1 MGMAQD
7 FLDRLRTGRVEPK
20 AESDSVDPW
29 IRLRAALE
37 NSNENRSQPSA
48 YEKAVESPAPA
59 IGNTTPKLAP
69 AVSIHK
75 AMQQQAAQQKPPLLA
90 EPGSDANADAPEQS
104 ERYEARI
111 DRIFDRKHFGKLAA
125 PAIRNSIRKALK
137 EQLPGL
143 DYKNPEFVNE
153 FMEICGRVDK
163 AASKI
168 AGEFEI
174 ILDEYK
180 AAVKKLAGVKESNPS
195 VLAEE

>member
-1 MGMAQD
+1 MSSAQD
-7 FLDRLRTGRVEPK
+7 FLDRLQTGRIEAK
-20 AESDSVDPW
+20 SAAESIDPW
-29 IRLRAALE
+29 IRLHAALE
-37 NSNENRSQPSA
+37 NNNMNQPSA
-48 YEKAVESPAPA
+48 YEKVVENPIPTL
-59 IGNTTPKLAP
+59 GNATPQKAP

-75 AMQQQAAQQKPPLLA
+75 AMQQQAAQQNPPPPAKPS
-90 EPGSDANADAPEQS
+90 GDASADVPEQS
-104 ERYEARI
+104 EKYEARI
-111 DRIFDRKHFGKLAA
+111 DRIFDRKHFGKMVA

-180 AAVKKLAGVKESNPS
+180 AIVKKLAGVKESNPS